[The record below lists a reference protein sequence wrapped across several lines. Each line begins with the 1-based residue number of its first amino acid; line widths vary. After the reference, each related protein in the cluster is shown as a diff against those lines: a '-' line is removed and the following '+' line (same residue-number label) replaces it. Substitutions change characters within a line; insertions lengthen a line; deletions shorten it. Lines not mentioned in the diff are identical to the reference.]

1 MWFKNLLVYRFTSPV
16 TITSN
21 ELAKQLT
28 EQAFKPCGKQDTHRF
43 GWVPPMTDLSEELY
57 HSANG
62 CMMVCARREE
72 KVLPAAVIKEKLDE
86 KIAHLEITEDRRI
99 YSKEKQNIKDDI
111 IFECLPQA
119 FTKSQRTYA
128 YIDPQQG
135 WLLIDSSST
144 NKAEELIKLLR
155 QSLGTLPV
163 IPVQTNESPSV
174 IMSGWLQ
181 GEHLPRHMDLG
192 SECELQEPSE
202 EGSILR
208 CKRQDLYAPEV
219 EQHLNTGKK
228 VVKLAIDWNESLQ
241 CIITD
246 SMEIKRIKFADK
258 LINEADDASDGD
270 RAAQF
275 DADFSV
281 MTLGLREFVTALL
294 NFFGGLSKQESQ

>member
-16 TITSN
+16 TITSA

-43 GWVPPMTDLSEELY
+43 GWVPPMADLSEELY

-62 CMMVCARREE
+62 CMMICARREE

-86 KIAHLEITEDRRI
+86 KIAHLEIAEDRRI
-99 YSKEKQNIKDDI
+99 YSKEKQNIKDEI

-135 WLLIDSSST
+135 WLLIDSSSA

-163 IPVQTNESPSV
+163 IPVQTHESPSV

-181 GEHLPRHMDLG
+181 GEHLPQHMDLG
-192 SECELQEPSE
+192 NECELQEPSE

-208 CKRQDLYAPEV
+208 CKRQDLYAPEI

-246 SMEIKRIKFADK
+246 NMEIKRIKFADK

-281 MTLGLREFVTALL
+281 MTLGLREFVIALL
-294 NFFGGLSKQESQ
+294 GFFGGVSKQEAQ